1 MPTLEPAMRNALA
14 LLLTLFIF
22 ANAKAAP
29 GEAAVRDSLT
39 DIAPKQAT
47 LAPVSR
53 IAHKAI
59 NECSGLAFMGGAYW
73 THNDSGAEAVVYRS
87 TTPDFSDSQA
97 FEVNGADA
105 EDWEELAVLEGDL
118 LIFDTGDNHRAREK
132 VSLYRVRYEPNT
144 RTLLRAATYHITY
157 PDGAHDCEGVCVI
170 DGKVHLFVKN
180 RGEKTT
186 GVFRCDTLD
195 AAKVNTPVLAG
206 ELEIE
211 KGEQIT
217 AADISGD
224 TVVLLT
230 YTHLYQYKK
239 DNLSGAP
246 LKSTRLGARQC
257 EALCFAGND
266 LYFANE
272 QRDVY
277 RIENFLK
284 RDYESTLPVLGKATL
299 NVIKDA
305 AEVDGSG
312 ESWANFR
319 TEVTLD
325 CRMEDEHLRWVI
337 AGDCLMLH
345 ARLRYEGEFQ
355 STRENDLGSG
365 LLLCF
370 GKERRL
376 KSNDDDVLLLLG
388 DNGQTG
394 LDCWRLD
401 NSGKEIKLK
410 PLTGCKFKGT
420 VKNRVMEFEASLPL
434 KSLLGGEVPEAFL
447 FNAFGLSMHTRDEVL
462 FSGLDFFALF
472 RPYLWGDVTVKK

>member
-1 MPTLEPAMRNALA
+1 M
-14 LLLTLFIF
+14 
-22 ANAKAAP
+22 
-29 GEAAVRDSLT
+29 
-39 DIAPKQAT
+39 
-47 LAPVSR
+47 
-53 IAHKAI
+53 
-59 NECSGLAFMGGAYW
+59 
-73 THNDSGAEAVVYRS
+73 
-87 TTPDFSDSQA
+87 
-97 FEVNGADA
+97 
-105 EDWEELAVLEGDL
+105 
-118 LIFDTGDNHRAREK
+118 
-132 VSLYRVRYEPNT
+132 RYEPNT

-195 AAKVNTPVLAG
+195 IAKVNTSVLAG

-284 RDYESTLPVLGKATL
+284 RDYESTLPLLAKAPL
-299 NVIKDA
+299 NMIKDA
-305 AEVDGSG
+305 ADVCGNGVSG
-312 ESWANFR
+312 VAGPACMQMTVAPR
-319 TEVTLD
+319 
-325 CRMEDEHLRWVI
+325 CRMGAGMCATFRCRMGGAQRNPSYVPGYGGGCDRAYCHTPLR
-337 AGDCLMLH
+337 
-345 ARLRYEGEFQ
+345 
-355 STRENDLGSG
+355 S
-365 LLLCF
+365 
-370 GKERRL
+370 
-376 KSNDDDVLLLLG
+376 VL
-388 DNGQTG
+388 
-394 LDCWRLD
+394 
-401 NSGKEIKLK
+401 
-410 PLTGCKFKGT
+410 P
-420 VKNRVMEFEASLPL
+420 
-434 KSLLGGEVPEAFL
+434 
-447 FNAFGLSMHTRDEVL
+447 
-462 FSGLDFFALF
+462 
-472 RPYLWGDVTVKK
+472 